1 MTHHDFLAVIEKVL
15 RRKGKKTGTQKN
27 GGLFDVKRNIK
38 NRLQEVENRET
49 FGHWELDT
57 MVSSRGQSK
66 GCLAT
71 FVECKTR
78 FYVAIKMNDRT
89 KDSMFLA
96 ISSLYKTLISKLF
109 KTFTVDRG
117 KEFACYEQV
126 ENEFVIPMH
135 FADVYAVW

>member
-1 MTHHDFLAVIEKVL
+1 
-15 RRKGKKTGTQKN
+15 
-27 GGLFDVKRNIK
+27 
-38 NRLQEVENRET
+38 
-49 FGHWELDT
+49 

-71 FVECKTR
+71 FVERKTR
-78 FYVAIKMNDRT
+78 FYVAIKMNDRS

-96 ISSLYKTLISKLF
+96 ISSLYNTLTSKLL

-126 ENEFVIPMH
+126 ENEFEIPMY
-135 FADVYAVW
+135 FADAYTAW